1 MIKTFKNHIENQLPF
16 LKEKK
21 LLIAIS
27 GGLDSVVLTHLC
39 YKLGLNISL
48 AHCNFNLRGK
58 ESDEDE
64 AFVLELAE
72 QLNLELFTQSFDTS
86 RYANNNK
93 LSIQIAAR
101 ELRYTW
107 FKELSKQLQFDYI
120 LTAHHADDALE
131 TFLINLTRAT
141 GLDGLTGIP
150 ELNNTIVRPLL
161 PYSRGTI
168 EHFARTNHYTWRED
182 SSNASTK
189 YLRNKLRHDVIPILK
204 EINPQLLNGFQ
215 STLQHLQDAADI
227 VENSVNDVLKKA
239 TVKETKTTITYNISV
254 FKALKNPKAYIYHI
268 FKAYGFTA
276 HNDVY
281 NLLEAQSGKQ
291 VFSKTHRLIKNRE
304 NLILTVIANEADN
317 SILISKENKVIKT
330 PLGTII
336 FKEVNEVSKTQKN
349 ELFVDA
355 DTLQFPLEIRRWKD
369 GELFYPMGMQGK
381 KKLSKFFKD
390 EKFSLLDKEKCLLLY
405 SNNEV
410 VWIINYRGDNR
421 YKITEKTKRIFKI
434 TLQD

>member
-161 PYSRGTI
+161 PYSRETI

-227 VENSVNDVLKKA
+227 VENSVSDVLKKA
-239 TVKETKTTITYNISV
+239 IVKETKTTITYNISV
-254 FKALKNPKAYIYHI
+254 FKALKTPKAYIYHI

-276 HNDVY
+276 YNDVY

-355 DTLQFPLEIRRWKD
+355 DVLQFPLEIRRWKD

>member
-27 GGLDSVVLTHLC
+27 GGLDSIVLTHLC

-58 ESDEDE
+58 ESDGDE

-72 QLNLELFTQSFDTS
+72 QLNLEIFTQSFDTS

-276 HNDVY
+276 YEDVY

>member
-1 MIKTFKNHIENQLPF
+1 MFKTFKSHIENQLPF

-58 ESDEDE
+58 ESDSDE
-64 AFVLELAE
+64 TFVLELAM
-72 QLNLELFTQSFDTS
+72 QLNLEVFTQSFETS
-86 RYANNNK
+86 IYAETNK
-93 LSIQIAAR
+93 TSIQVAAR

-107 FKELSKQLQFDYI
+107 FKDLSKELGYDYI
-120 LTAHHADDALE
+120 LTAHHADDTLE

-141 GLDGLTGIP
+141 GLEGLTGIP

-161 PYSRGTI
+161 PYSRETI
-168 EHFARTNHYTWRED
+168 KHFAKTNSYTWRED

-189 YLRNKLRHDVIPILK
+189 YLRNKLRHEVIPLLK
-204 EINPQLLNGFQ
+204 EINPKLLNGFQ

-227 VENSVNDVLKKA
+227 IKDSVNDVSERA
-239 TVKETKTTITYNISV
+239 IAEETKTTITYNISV
-254 FKALKNPKAYIYHI
+254 FKVLKNPKAYLYHI

-276 HNDVY
+276 YNDVY

-304 NLILTVIANEADN
+304 TLILTVIENEADK
-317 SILISKENKVIKT
+317 SILISKENREVKI
-330 PLGTII
+330 PIGTII
-336 FKEVNEVSKTQKN
+336 FEEINKEFKSKKN
-349 ELFVDA
+349 ELYVDA
-355 DTLQFPLEIRRWKD
+355 DLIQFPLEIRSWKD

-421 YKITEKTKRIFKI
+421 YRVTEKTNRIFKI